1 MRNAA
6 SLLEI
11 ANFKHKIRYMK
22 QLYYVVQTLLH
33 GRNANIIK
41 IVSLGLGLTMSI
53 LLFSRVAYE
62 QSFDTCFKEHEN
74 LYQLWIRFSTKNE
87 TFDWQEQCIGKLAGG
102 IFEVFPDKVE
112 NATTINKWLANA
124 PLYNGEVMFDNRKIV
139 ADSLFFQTMGIEVT
153 NGNPVKDLQQVDV
166 IYLSDN
172 LANRM
177 FGGENPIGKV
187 ISYNKQIPL
196 TVRGTYADIPNNST
210 VRPKAVISMP
220 SIWKRGWGN
229 YSWEGGDSWPSYLR
243 IKPETDIEAL
253 NKQVNLVIQQNI
265 PDNIGLNMEAEIRPI
280 RDTYRNYDEVKRMS
294 TIMAILAGSILFITA
309 LNYVLIS
316 ISSLSRRAKAVGVH
330 KCSGAENGTIFG
342 MFLWETGIIILIAL
356 LLMGFLIINFK
367 DFVEDT
373 ASTQLTNLFAF
384 DRIWVSLS
392 VVGAL
397 FLIGGLLPGYV
408 FSKIPVTQ
416 VFKRYT
422 EGKKGWKRPLLFIQF
437 AGVAFIGGIMIV
449 VMLQYYHVLN
459 KDVGYNPERIV
470 EEYQYCPDYDT
481 SMTVKNFYQGLPYV
495 EAVTASR
502 DNSPLW
508 GYSGELMFDEG
519 GNTLFSTQYDYMDE
533 DYIEMMGIG
542 VKQGRVPRERQ
553 EVAANETWLKTRGW
567 SADQAIGQTIQTEE
581 GKVKIV
587 GIIKD
592 FQIGNFFNENMPF
605 LMHYNPMFSGS
616 IHIRLKEPFAEN
628 LQRLNKEAGEAFPGQ
643 TINFESLEQAM
654 AESYNSV
661 RIFRNATIVATF
673 VILFITL
680 MGLIGYT
687 NDETQR
693 RSKEIA
699 IRKVNGAE
707 ASSIIEMLAKDVLVT
722 ALPAVLLG
730 TLASW
735 YVGELW
741 MSQFATTLGS
751 TIPYYLMTG
760 FVTLLMIVGVVV
772 VKTWK
777 IANENPVVSIKSE

>member
-1 MRNAA
+1 
-6 SLLEI
+6 
-11 ANFKHKIRYMK
+11 MK

-33 GRNANIIK
+33 GRNANVIK
-41 IVSLGLGLTMSI
+41 IVSLGLGLMMSI

-62 QSFDTCFKEHEN
+62 QSYDTCFKEHEN
-74 LYQLWIRFSTKNE
+74 LYQLWNKFSTEKE
-87 TFDWQEQCIGKLAGG
+87 TFQWGEMCVGKLAGG
-102 IFEVFPDKVE
+102 TFEALPDMVE
-112 NATTINKWLANA
+112 SATTVSTWLASN
-124 PLYNGEVMFDNRKIV
+124 PIYYGEAQFDEKKVV
-139 ADSLFFQTMGIEVT
+139 ADSLFFLTMGIEVT
-153 NGNPVKDLQQVDV
+153 SGNPVQDLQELDV
-166 IYLSDN
+166 IYLSDD
-172 LANRM
+172 LAKRM
-177 FGGENPIGKV
+177 FGGENPIGKIV
-187 ISYNKQIPL
+187 NYDRMLDL
-196 TVRGTYADIPNNST
+196 TVRGTFANIPVNST
-210 VRPKAVISMP
+210 MRPKAVISMP
-220 SIWKRGWGN
+220 SVWKRGWGN
-229 YSWEGGDSWPSYLR
+229 YSWEGGDSWKSYIR
-243 IKPETDIEAL
+243 IKPGTNVEVL
-253 NKQVNLVIQQNI
+253 NKRMNLVVQQNI
-265 PDNIGLNMEAEIRPI
+265 PANLGFSMKAEARPI

-294 TIMAILAGSILFITA
+294 SIMAILAGSILFITA

-330 KCSGAENGTIFG
+330 KCSGAEEGTIFG
-342 MFLWETGIIILIAL
+342 MFLWETGIIILISL
-356 LLMGFLIINFK
+356 LLMGFLILNFK

-373 ASTQLTNLFAF
+373 TSTQLANLFAF
-384 DRIWVSLS
+384 DRIWVPLS

-397 FLIGGLLPGYV
+397 FLIGGVLPGYV

-422 EGKKGWKRPLLFIQF
+422 EGKKGWKRPLLFVQF

-470 EEYQYCPDYDT
+470 AEFQYCPNYET
-481 SMTVKNFYQGLPYV
+481 SQAVKHFYQGLPYV
-495 EAVTASR
+495 EAVSASR
-502 DNSPLW
+502 ENSPLW

-519 GNTLFSTQYDYMDE
+519 GNSLFSTKYDYMDE
-533 DYIEMMGIG
+533 EYIEMMGIG
-542 VKQGRVPRERQ
+542 VKQGRVPRERH

-567 SADQAIGQTIQTEE
+567 SADYAIGQTIQTEE

-587 GIIKD
+587 GVIKD

-605 LMHYNPMFSGS
+605 LMHFNPTFNGM
-616 IHIRLKEPFAEN
+616 IHLRLKEPFAEN

-643 TINFESLEQAM
+643 TIEFEGLEQAM
-654 AESYNSV
+654 TESYNSV
-661 RIFRNATIVATF
+661 RIFRNATMVASF

-707 ASSIIEMLAKDVLVT
+707 ASGILELLAKDVLWT

-735 YVGELW
+735 YVGEIW
-741 MSQFATTLGS
+741 MSQFSTTMGS
-751 TIPYYLMTG
+751 TIPYFIMTA
-760 FVTLLMIVGVVV
+760 FVTLLIIIGVVV

-777 IANENPVVSIKSE
+777 IANENPIVSIKSE

>member
-1 MRNAA
+1 
-6 SLLEI
+6 
-11 ANFKHKIRYMK
+11 MK
-22 QLYYVVQTLLH
+22 QLYYVIQTLLH
-33 GRNANIIK
+33 GRNANVIK

-62 QSFDTCFKEHEN
+62 QSFDTCFKEHKN
-74 LYQLWIRFSTKNE
+74 LYQLWNRFITEKE
-87 TFDWQEQCIGKLAGG
+87 TFQWSQMCIGKLAGG
-102 IFEVFPDKVE
+102 TFEALPEMVE
-112 NATTINKWLANA
+112 SATTVSTWLASD
-124 PLYNGEVMFDNRKIV
+124 PLYNGEVSFDDRKVV

-153 NGNPVKDLQQVDV
+153 SGNPVQDLQELDV
-166 IYLSDN
+166 IYLSDD
-172 LANRM
+172 LAKRM
-177 FGGENPIGKV
+177 FGEENPIGKV
-187 ISYNKQIPL
+187 ISYNKQMPL
-196 TVRGTYADIPNNST
+196 TVRGTYTDIPANST
-210 VRPKAVISMP
+210 MRTKAVISMP

-229 YSWEGGDSWPSYLR
+229 YSWEGGDSWKSYIR
-243 IKPETDIEAL
+243 IKPGTDVEVL
-253 NKQVNLVIQQNI
+253 NKRMNLVVQQNI
-265 PDNIGLNMEAEIRPI
+265 PANLGFSMKAEARPI

-294 TIMAILAGSILFITA
+294 SIMAILAGSILFITA

-330 KCSGAENGTIFG
+330 KCSGAEEGTIFG
-342 MFLWETGIIILIAL
+342 MFLWETGIIILISL
-356 LLMGFLIINFK
+356 LLMGFLILNFK

-373 ASTQLTNLFAF
+373 TSTQLANLFAF
-384 DRIWVSLS
+384 DRIWVPLS

-397 FLIGGLLPGYV
+397 FLIGGVLPGYV

-422 EGKKGWKRPLLFIQF
+422 EGKKGWKRPLLFVQF
-437 AGVAFIGGIMIV
+437 AGVAFVAGIMAV
-449 VMLQYYHVLN
+449 VMLQYHHVLN
-459 KDVGYNPERIV
+459 KDMGYNPERIAV
-470 EEYQYCPDYDT
+470 EYQYCDNNET
-481 SMTVKNFYQGLPYV
+481 SQSVKNFYQGLPYV
-495 EAVTASR
+495 EAITSSR
-502 DNSPLW
+502 ENTPLW
-508 GYSGELMFDEG
+508 GYSGELMFDETG
-519 GNTLFSTQYDYMDE
+519 KTLFSSKYDYVNE
-533 DYIEMMGIG
+533 DYAEIMGIS
-542 VKQGRVPRERQ
+542 VKQGRLPRERK
-553 EVAANETWLKTRGW
+553 EVAANETWLEMRGW
-567 SADQAIGQTIQTEE
+567 SADYAIGQTIQTEE
-581 GKVKIV
+581 GRVKIV

-592 FQIGNFFNENMPF
+592 FQIANFFEENKPF
-605 LMHYNPMFSGS
+605 LMHFNPMFTGE

-643 TINFESLEQAM
+643 TIEFEGLEQAM
-654 AESYNSV
+654 TESYNSV
-661 RIFRNATIVATF
+661 RIFRNATMVASF

-693 RSKEIA
+693 RSKDIA

-735 YVGELW
+735 YVGEIW

-751 TIPYYLMTG
+751 TIPYYMMTG

-777 IANENPVVSIKSE
+777 IANENPVISIKSE

>member
-1 MRNAA
+1 MRNAT

-41 IVSLGLGLTMSI
+41 IVSLGLGLMMSI

-74 LYQLWIRFSTKNE
+74 LHQIWVRFSTKNE
-87 TFDWQEQCIGKLAGG
+87 TFDWQEMCIGKLAGG
-102 IFEVFPDKVE
+102 IFENFPDKVE
-112 NATTINKWLANA
+112 SATTISKWLAND
-124 PLYNGEVMFDNRKIV
+124 PLYHGEVKFDDHKIV

-153 NGNPVKDLQQVDV
+153 SGNPVQDLQQVDV
-166 IYLSDN
+166 IYLSDG
-172 LANRM
+172 LAKRM

-187 ISYNKQIPL
+187 ISYNKQMPL
-196 TVRGTYADIPNNST
+196 TVRGTYADLPANST

-229 YSWEGGDSWPSYLR
+229 YSWNGGDSWPSYLR

-265 PDNIGLNMEAEIRPI
+265 PDNMGFNMEADIRPI

-294 TIMAILAGSILFITA
+294 TIMAILAASILFITA
-309 LNYVLIS
+309 LNYALLS
-316 ISSLSRRAKAVGVH
+316 ISSLSRRAKAIGVH
-330 KCSGAENGTIFG
+330 KCSGAETGTIFG
-342 MFLWETGIIILIAL
+342 MFLWETAIIIGIAL
-356 LLMGFLIINFK
+356 LLMGFLTLNLQ

-373 ASTQLTNLFAF
+373 ASTKLTSLFAME
-384 DRIWVSLS
+384 RIWVSLS
-392 VVGAL
+392 VVGVL
-397 FLIGGLLPGYV
+397 FLIGGVLPGYI

-422 EGKKGWKRPLLFIQF
+422 EGKKGWKRPLLFVQF
-437 AGVAFIGGIMIV
+437 AGVAFIAGIMIV
-449 VMLQYYHVLN
+449 VMLQYYYVLS
-459 KDVGYNPERIV
+459 KDAGYNPERIV
-470 EEYQYCPDYDT
+470 AEYQYCRNNET
-481 SMTVKNFYQGLPYV
+481 SQAVKNFYQGLPYV
-495 EAVTASR
+495 ETVAASR
-502 DNSPLW
+502 ENSPLW
-508 GYSGELMFDEG
+508 GYSGELMYDEG
-519 GNTLFSTQYDYMDE
+519 GNSLFSTKYDYMDE
-533 DYIEMMGIG
+533 DYIKMMGIG
-542 VKQGRVPRERQ
+542 VKQGRVPRERG

-567 SADQAIGQTIQTEE
+567 SAEQAIGQTIQTEE

-587 GIIKD
+587 GIIQD
-592 FQIGNFFNENMPF
+592 FQIGNFFNENLPF
-605 LMHYNPMFSGS
+605 LMHFNRRFNGM

-628 LQRLNKEAGEAFPGQ
+628 LQQLNKEASEAFPGQ
-643 TINFESLEQAM
+643 TIEFESLEQAL
-654 AESYNSV
+654 ADSYNSV
-661 RIFRNATIVATF
+661 RVFRNATIAATF

-707 ASSIIEMLAKDVLVT
+707 ASGILELLAKDVLVT

-741 MSQFATTLGS
+741 MSQFATTMGS
-751 TIPYYLMTG
+751 TIPYYIMTAL
-760 FVTLLMIVGVVV
+760 VTLLLIVGVVL

-777 IANENPVVSIKSE
+777 IANENPVISIKSE

>member
-1 MRNAA
+1 
-6 SLLEI
+6 
-11 ANFKHKIRYMK
+11 MK
-22 QLYYVVQTLLH
+22 QLYYVIQTLLH
-33 GRNANIIK
+33 GRNANVIK

-74 LYQLWIRFSTKNE
+74 LYQLWNKFSTEKE
-87 TFDWQEQCIGKLAGG
+87 TFQWGEMCVGKLAGG
-102 IFEVFPDKVE
+102 TFEALPDMVE
-112 NATTINKWLANA
+112 SATTVSTWLASN
-124 PLYNGEVMFDNRKIV
+124 PIYYGEAQFDDEKVV

-153 NGNPVKDLQQVDV
+153 SGNPVQDLQELDV
-166 IYLSDN
+166 IYLSDD
-172 LANRM
+172 LATRM
-177 FGGENPIGKV
+177 FGDENPIGKV
-187 ISYNKQIPL
+187 INYDRMLDL
-196 TVRGTYADIPNNST
+196 TVRGTYADIPVNSSLQA
-210 VRPKAVISMP
+210 KAVISMP
-220 SIWKRGWGN
+220 SVWKRGWGN
-229 YSWEGGDSWPSYLR
+229 YSWAGGDSWKSYIR
-243 IKPETDIEAL
+243 IKPGTDIEVL
-253 NKQVNLVIQQNI
+253 NKRMNLVVQQNI
-265 PDNIGLNMEAEIRPI
+265 PANLGFSMKAEARPI

-330 KCSGAENGTIFG
+330 KCSGAEEGTIFG
-342 MFLWETGIIILIAL
+342 MFLWETCIIILIAL

-367 DFVEDT
+367 DFVEDI
-373 ASTQLTNLFAF
+373 ASTQLVNLFAI

-397 FLIGGLLPGYV
+397 FIIGGVLPGYV

-422 EGKKGWKRPLLFIQF
+422 EGKKGWKRPLLFVQF
-437 AGVAFIGGIMIV
+437 AGVAFVAGIMAV
-449 VMLQYYHVLN
+449 VMLQYHHVLN
-459 KDVGYNPERIV
+459 KDMGYNPERIAV
-470 EEYQYCPDYDT
+470 EYQYCDNYET
-481 SMTVKNFYQGLPYV
+481 SQSVKNFYKGLPYV
-495 EAVTASR
+495 ESVTSSR
-502 DNSPLW
+502 DNTPLW
-508 GYSGELMFDEG
+508 GYSGELMFDETG
-519 GNTLFSTQYDYMDE
+519 KTLFSSRYDYVNE
-533 DYIEMMGIG
+533 DYAEIMGIS
-542 VKQGRVPRERQ
+542 VKQGRLPRERK
-553 EVAANETWLKTRGW
+553 EVAANETWLEMRGW
-567 SADQAIGQTIQTEE
+567 SSDQAIGQTIQTEE

-592 FQIGNFFNENMPF
+592 FQIANFFEENKPF
-605 LMHYNPMFSGS
+605 LMHFNPMFTGE

-643 TINFESLEQAM
+643 TIEFEGLEQAM
-654 AESYNSV
+654 TESYNSV
-661 RIFRNATIVATF
+661 RIFRNATMVASF

-707 ASSIIEMLAKDVLVT
+707 ASSIIEMLAKDVLAT

-741 MSQFATTLGS
+741 MSQFVTTLGS
-751 TIPYYLMTG
+751 TIPYYIMTG

-777 IANENPVVSIKSE
+777 IANENPVISIKSE

>member
-1 MRNAA
+1 
-6 SLLEI
+6 
-11 ANFKHKIRYMK
+11 MK
-22 QLYYVVQTLLH
+22 QLYYVIQTLLH
-33 GRNANIIK
+33 GRNANVIK

-74 LYQLWIRFSTKNE
+74 LYQLWNKFSTEKE
-87 TFDWQEQCIGKLAGG
+87 TFQWGEMCVGKLAGG
-102 IFEVFPDKVE
+102 TFEALPDMVE
-112 NATTINKWLANA
+112 SATTVSTWLASN
-124 PLYNGEVMFDNRKIV
+124 PIYYGEAQFDDEKVV

-153 NGNPVKDLQQVDV
+153 SGNPVQDLQELDV
-166 IYLSDN
+166 IYLSDD
-172 LANRM
+172 LATRI
-177 FGGENPIGKV
+177 FGDENPIGKV
-187 ISYNKQIPL
+187 INYDRMLDL
-196 TVRGTYADIPNNST
+196 TVRGTYADIPVNST
-210 VRPKAVISMP
+210 LQAKAVISMP
-220 SIWKRGWGN
+220 SVWKRGWGN
-229 YSWEGGDSWPSYLR
+229 YSWAGGDSWKSYIR
-243 IKPETDIEAL
+243 IKPGTDIEAL
-253 NKQVNLVIQQNI
+253 NKRMNLVVQQNI
-265 PDNIGLNMEAEIRPI
+265 PANLGFSMKAEARPI

-330 KCSGAENGTIFG
+330 KCSGAEEGTIFG
-342 MFLWETGIIILIAL
+342 MFLWETCIIILIAL

-367 DFVEDT
+367 DFVEDI
-373 ASTQLTNLFAF
+373 ASTQLVNLFAI

-397 FLIGGLLPGYV
+397 FLIGGVLPGYV

-422 EGKKGWKRPLLFIQF
+422 EGKKGWKRPLLFVQF
-437 AGVAFIGGIMIV
+437 AGVAFVAGIMAV
-449 VMLQYYHVLN
+449 VMLQYHHVLN
-459 KDVGYNPERIV
+459 KDMGYNPERIAV
-470 EEYQYCPDYDT
+470 EYQYCDNYET
-481 SMTVKNFYQGLPYV
+481 SQSVKNFYKGLPYV
-495 EAVTASR
+495 ESVTSSR
-502 DNSPLW
+502 DNTPLW
-508 GYSGELMFDEG
+508 GYSGELMFDEAG
-519 GNTLFSTQYDYMDE
+519 KTLFSSKYDYVNE
-533 DYIEMMGIG
+533 DYAEIMGIS
-542 VKQGRVPRERQ
+542 VKQGRLPRERK
-553 EVAANETWLKTRGW
+553 EVAANETWLEMRGW
-567 SADQAIGQTIQTEE
+567 SSDQAIGQTIQTEE
-581 GKVKIV
+581 GRVKIV

-592 FQIGNFFNENMPF
+592 FQIANFFEENKPF
-605 LMHYNPMFSGS
+605 LMHFNPMFTGE

-643 TINFESLEQAM
+643 TIEFEGLEQAM

-777 IANENPVVSIKSE
+777 IANENPVISIKSE

>member
-1 MRNAA
+1 M
-6 SLLEI
+6 
-11 ANFKHKIRYMK
+11 
-22 QLYYVVQTLLH
+22 
-33 GRNANIIK
+33 
-41 IVSLGLGLTMSI
+41 
-53 LLFSRVAYE
+53 
-62 QSFDTCFKEHEN
+62 
-74 LYQLWIRFSTKNE
+74 
-87 TFDWQEQCIGKLAGG
+87 CIGKLAGG
-102 IFEVFPDKVE
+102 TFEALPDMVE
-112 NATTINKWLANA
+112 SASTVSTWLASD
-124 PLYNGEVMFDNRKIV
+124 PLYNGEVAFDERKVV

-153 NGNPVKDLQQVDV
+153 SGNPVQDLQQMDV
-166 IYLSDN
+166 IYLSDD
-172 LANRM
+172 LASHM

-187 ISYNKQIPL
+187 ISYNKQMEL
-196 TVRGTYADIPNNST
+196 TVRGTFADIPANST
-210 VRPKAVISMP
+210 MRPKAVISMP

-229 YSWEGGDSWPSYLR
+229 YSWAGGDSWKSYIR
-243 IKPETDIEAL
+243 IKPGTDIGTL
-253 NKQVNLVIQQNI
+253 NKRMNLVVQQNI
-265 PDNIGLNMEAEIRPI
+265 PSIAGYKMEADARPI
-280 RDTYRNYDEVKRMS
+280 RDTYRNSDEVKRMS

-316 ISSLSRRAKAVGVH
+316 ISSLNRRAKAVGVH
-330 KCSGAENGTIFG
+330 KCSGAEAGTIFG

-373 ASTQLTNLFAF
+373 ASTQLANLFAF

-397 FLIGGLLPGYV
+397 FLIGGVLPGYV

-470 EEYQYCPDYDT
+470 EEFQYCPNYET
-481 SMTVKNFYQGLPYV
+481 SQAVKHFYQGLPYV
-495 EAVTASR
+495 EAVSASR
-502 DNSPLW
+502 ENSPLW

-519 GNTLFSTQYDYMDE
+519 GNSLFSTKYDYMDE
-533 DYIEMMGIG
+533 EYIEMMGIG

-751 TIPYYLMTG
+751 TIPYYIMTG
-760 FVTLLMIVGVVV
+760 FVTLLMIVSVVV

-777 IANENPVVSIKSE
+777 IANENPVISIKSE

>member
-1 MRNAA
+1 
-6 SLLEI
+6 
-11 ANFKHKIRYMK
+11 MK
-22 QLYYVVQTLLH
+22 QLYYVIQTLMH
-33 GRNANIIK
+33 GKNANVIK

-74 LYQLWIRFSTKNE
+74 LYQLWNKFSTEKE
-87 TFDWQEQCIGKLAGG
+87 TFQWGEMCVGKLAGG
-102 IFEVFPDKVE
+102 TFEALPDMVE
-112 NATTINKWLANA
+112 SATTVSTWLASN
-124 PLYNGEVMFDNRKIV
+124 PIYYGEAQFDDEKVV

-153 NGNPVKDLQQVDV
+153 SGNPVQDLQELDV
-166 IYLSDN
+166 IYLSND
-172 LANRM
+172 LATRM
-177 FGGENPIGKV
+177 FGDENPIGKV
-187 ISYNKQIPL
+187 INYDRMLDL
-196 TVRGTYADIPNNST
+196 TVRGTFTDIPVNST
-210 VRPKAVISMP
+210 MRPKAVISMP

-229 YSWEGGDSWPSYLR
+229 YSWEGGDSWKSYIR
-243 IKPETDIEAL
+243 IKPGTDIEAL
-253 NKQVNLVIQQNI
+253 NKRMNLVVQQNI
-265 PDNIGLNMEAEIRPI
+265 PANLGFSMKAEARPI

-330 KCSGAENGTIFG
+330 KCSGAEEGTIFG
-342 MFLWETGIIILIAL
+342 MFLWETCIIILIAL

-367 DFVEDT
+367 DFVEDI
-373 ASTQLTNLFAF
+373 ASTQLVNLFAI

-397 FLIGGLLPGYV
+397 FLIGGVLPGYV

-422 EGKKGWKRPLLFIQF
+422 EGKKGWKRPLLFVQF
-437 AGVAFIGGIMIV
+437 AGVAFVAGIMAV
-449 VMLQYYHVLN
+449 VMLQYHHVLN
-459 KDVGYNPERIV
+459 KDMGYNPERIAV
-470 EEYQYCPDYDT
+470 EYQYCDNYET
-481 SMTVKNFYQGLPYV
+481 SQSVKNFYKGLPYV
-495 EAVTASR
+495 EAVTSSR
-502 DNSPLW
+502 DNTPLW
-508 GYSGELMFDEG
+508 GYSGELMFDEAG
-519 GNTLFSTQYDYMDE
+519 KTLFSSKYDYVNE
-533 DYIEMMGIG
+533 GYAEIMGIS
-542 VKQGRVPRERQ
+542 VKQGRLPRERK
-553 EVAANETWLKTRGW
+553 EVAANETWLEMRGW
-567 SADQAIGQTIQTEE
+567 SSDQAIGQTIQTEE
-581 GKVKIV
+581 GRVKIV

-592 FQIGNFFNENMPF
+592 FQIANFFEENKPF
-605 LMHYNPMFSGS
+605 LMHFNPMFTGE

-643 TINFESLEQAM
+643 TIEFEGLEQAM
-654 AESYNSV
+654 TESYNSV
-661 RIFRNATIVATF
+661 RIFRNATMVASF

-741 MSQFATTLGS
+741 MSQFATTMGT
-751 TIPYYLMTG
+751 TIPYYIMTG

-777 IANENPVVSIKSE
+777 IANENPVISIKSE

>member
-1 MRNAA
+1 
-6 SLLEI
+6 
-11 ANFKHKIRYMK
+11 MK
-22 QLYYVVQTLLH
+22 QLYYVIQTLLH
-33 GRNANIIK
+33 GRNANVIK

-74 LYQLWIRFSTKNE
+74 LYQLWNKFSTEKE
-87 TFDWQEQCIGKLAGG
+87 TFQWGEMCVGKLAGG
-102 IFEVFPDKVE
+102 TFEALPDMVE
-112 NATTINKWLANA
+112 SATTVSTWLASN
-124 PLYNGEVMFDNRKIV
+124 PIYYGEAQFDDEKVV

-153 NGNPVKDLQQVDV
+153 SGKPVQDLQELDV
-166 IYLSDN
+166 IYLSDD
-172 LANRM
+172 LATRM

-187 ISYNKQIPL
+187 INYDRMLDL
-196 TVRGTYADIPNNST
+196 TVRGTFSDIPVNST
-210 VRPKAVISMP
+210 MKPKAVISMP
-220 SIWKRGWGN
+220 SVWKRGWGN
-229 YSWEGGDSWPSYLR
+229 YSWEGGDSWKSYIR
-243 IKPETDIEAL
+243 IKPGTDIEVL
-253 NKQVNLVIQQNI
+253 NKRMNLVVQQNI
-265 PDNIGLNMEAEIRPI
+265 PANLGFSMKAEARPI

-316 ISSLSRRAKAVGVH
+316 ISSLNRRAKAVGVH

-367 DFVEDT
+367 DFVEDI
-373 ASTQLTNLFAF
+373 ASTQLVNLFAI

-397 FLIGGLLPGYV
+397 FIIGGVLPGYV

-422 EGKKGWKRPLLFIQF
+422 EGKKGWKRPLLFVQF
-437 AGVAFIGGIMIV
+437 AGVAFVAGIMAV
-449 VMLQYYHVLN
+449 VMLQYHHVLN
-459 KDVGYNPERIV
+459 KDMGYNPERIAV
-470 EEYQYCPDYDT
+470 EYQYCDNYET
-481 SMTVKNFYQGLPYV
+481 SQSVKNFYKGLPYV
-495 EAVTASR
+495 ESVTSSR
-502 DNSPLW
+502 DNTPLW
-508 GYSGELMFDEG
+508 GYSGELMFDEAG
-519 GNTLFSTQYDYMDE
+519 KTLFSSKYDYVNE
-533 DYIEMMGIG
+533 DYAEIMGIS
-542 VKQGRVPRERQ
+542 VKQGRLPRERK
-553 EVAANETWLKTRGW
+553 EVAANETWLEMRGW
-567 SADQAIGQTIQTEE
+567 SSDQAIGQTIQTEE

-592 FQIGNFFNENMPF
+592 FQIANFFEENKPF
-605 LMHYNPMFSGS
+605 LMHFNPMFSGE

-741 MSQFATTLGS
+741 MSQFATILGS
-751 TIPYYLMTG
+751 TIPYYIMTG
-760 FVTLLMIVGVVV
+760 FVTLLMIVSVVV

-777 IANENPVVSIKSE
+777 IANENPVISIKSE

>member
-1 MRNAA
+1 
-6 SLLEI
+6 
-11 ANFKHKIRYMK
+11 MK
-22 QLYYVVQTLLH
+22 QLYYVIQTLMH
-33 GRNANIIK
+33 GKNANVIK

-74 LYQLWIRFSTKNE
+74 LYQLWNKFSTEKE
-87 TFDWQEQCIGKLAGG
+87 TFQWGEMCVGKLAGG
-102 IFEVFPDKVE
+102 TFEALPDMVE
-112 NATTINKWLANA
+112 SATTVSTWLASN
-124 PLYNGEVMFDNRKIV
+124 PIYYGEAQFDDEKVV

-153 NGNPVKDLQQVDV
+153 SGNPVQDLQELDV
-166 IYLSDN
+166 IYLSDD
-172 LANRM
+172 LATHM
-177 FGGENPIGKV
+177 FGDENPIGKV
-187 ISYNKQIPL
+187 INYDRMLDL
-196 TVRGTYADIPNNST
+196 TVRGTYADIPVNST
-210 VRPKAVISMP
+210 LQAKAVISMP
-220 SIWKRGWGN
+220 SVWKRGWGN
-229 YSWEGGDSWPSYLR
+229 YSWAGGDSWKSYIR
-243 IKPETDIEAL
+243 IKPGTDIEAL
-253 NKQVNLVIQQNI
+253 NKRMNLVVQQNI
-265 PDNIGLNMEAEIRPI
+265 PANLGFSMKAEARPI

-294 TIMAILAGSILFITA
+294 IIMAILAGSILFITA

-373 ASTQLTNLFAF
+373 ASTQLANLFAF

-397 FLIGGLLPGYV
+397 FLIGGVLPGYI

-422 EGKKGWKRPLLFIQF
+422 EGKKGWKRPLLFVQF
-437 AGVAFIGGIMIV
+437 AGVAFVAGIMAV
-449 VMLQYYHVLN
+449 VMLQYHYVLN
-459 KDVGYNPERIV
+459 KDMGYNPERIAV
-470 EEYQYCPDYDT
+470 EYQYFDNYET
-481 SMTVKNFYQGLPYV
+481 SQSVKNFYKGLPYV
-495 EAVTASR
+495 ESVTSSR
-502 DNSPLW
+502 DNTPLW
-508 GYSGELMFDEG
+508 GYSGELMFDEAG
-519 GNTLFSTQYDYMDE
+519 KTLFSSKYDYVNE
-533 DYIEMMGIG
+533 DYAEIMGIS
-542 VKQGRVPRERQ
+542 VKQGRLPRERK
-553 EVAANETWLKTRGW
+553 EVAANETWLEMRGW
-567 SADQAIGQTIQTEE
+567 SADHAIGQTIQTEE

-592 FQIGNFFNENMPF
+592 FQIANFFEENKPF
-605 LMHYNPMFSGS
+605 LMHFNPMFTGE

-643 TINFESLEQAM
+643 TIEFEGLEQAM
-654 AESYNSV
+654 TESYNSV
-661 RIFRNATIVATF
+661 RIFRNATMVASF

-741 MSQFATTLGS
+741 MSQFATTMGS
-751 TIPYYLMTG
+751 TIPYYIMTG

-777 IANENPVVSIKSE
+777 IANENPVISIKSE

>member
-11 ANFKHKIRYMK
+11 AYFKHKIRYMK

-707 ASSIIEMLAKDVLVT
+707 ASGILELLAKDVLVT

-741 MSQFATTLGS
+741 MSQFATTMGS
-751 TIPYYLMTG
+751 TIPYYIMTAL
-760 FVTLLMIVGVVV
+760 VTLLMIVGVVL

-777 IANENPVVSIKSE
+777 IANENPVISIKSE

>member
-1 MRNAA
+1 
-6 SLLEI
+6 
-11 ANFKHKIRYMK
+11 MK
-22 QLYYVVQTLLH
+22 QLYYVIQTLMH
-33 GRNANIIK
+33 GKNANVIK

-62 QSFDTCFKEHEN
+62 QSFDTCFKDNQN
-74 LYQLWIRFSTKNE
+74 LYQLWNRFITEKE
-87 TFDWQEQCIGKLAGG
+87 TFQWSPMCIGKLAGG
-102 IFEVFPDKVE
+102 TFEALPDMVE
-112 NATTINKWLANA
+112 SASTVNTWLASN
-124 PLYNGEVMFDNRKIV
+124 PLYNGEVAFDDRKVV

-153 NGNPVKDLQQVDV
+153 SGNPVQDLQQMDV
-166 IYLSDN
+166 IYLSDD
-172 LANRM
+172 LASRM

-187 ISYNKQIPL
+187 ISYNKQMEL
-196 TVRGTYADIPNNST
+196 TVRGTFADIPANST
-210 VRPKAVISMP
+210 MRPKAVISMP

-229 YSWEGGDSWPSYLR
+229 YSWAGGDSWKSYIR
-243 IKPETDIEAL
+243 IKPGTDIGTL
-253 NKQVNLVIQQNI
+253 NKRMNLVVQQNI
-265 PDNIGLNMEAEIRPI
+265 PSIAGYKMEADARPI
-280 RDTYRNYDEVKRMS
+280 RDTYRNSDEVKRMS

-330 KCSGAENGTIFG
+330 KCSGAEAGTIFG

-356 LLMGFLIINFK
+356 LLMGFLILNFK

-373 ASTQLTNLFAF
+373 ASTQLENLFAF

-397 FLIGGLLPGYV
+397 FLIGGVLPGYV

-470 EEYQYCPDYDT
+470 AEFQYCPNYET
-481 SMTVKNFYQGLPYV
+481 SQAVKHFYQGLPYV
-495 EAVTASR
+495 EAVSASR
-502 DNSPLW
+502 ENSPLW

-519 GNTLFSTQYDYMDE
+519 GNSLFSTKYDYMDE
-533 DYIEMMGIG
+533 EYIEMMGIG
-542 VKQGRVPRERQ
+542 VKQGRVPRERY

-587 GIIKD
+587 GVIKD

-605 LMHYNPMFSGS
+605 LMHFNPTFNGM
-616 IHIRLKEPFAEN
+616 IHLRLKEPFAEN
-628 LQRLNKEAGEAFPGQ
+628 LQRLNKEASEAFPGQ
-643 TINFESLEQAM
+643 TIEFESLEQALT
-654 AESYNSV
+654 ESYNSV
-661 RIFRNATIVATF
+661 RIFRNATMVASF

-741 MSQFATTLGS
+741 MSQFATTMGS
-751 TIPYYLMTG
+751 TIPYYIMTG

-777 IANENPVVSIKSE
+777 IANENPVISIKSE

>member
-1 MRNAA
+1 
-6 SLLEI
+6 
-11 ANFKHKIRYMK
+11 MK
-22 QLYYVVQTLLH
+22 QLYYVIQTLMH
-33 GRNANIIK
+33 GKNANVIK

-74 LYQLWIRFSTKNE
+74 LYQLWNKFSTEKE
-87 TFDWQEQCIGKLAGG
+87 TFQWGEMCVGKLAGG
-102 IFEVFPDKVE
+102 TFEALPDMVE
-112 NATTINKWLANA
+112 SATTVSTWLASN
-124 PLYNGEVMFDNRKIV
+124 PIYYGEAQFDDEKVV
-139 ADSLFFQTMGIEVT
+139 ADSLFFLTLGIEVT
-153 NGNPVKDLQQVDV
+153 SGNPVQDLQELDV
-166 IYLSDN
+166 IYLSDD
-172 LANRM
+172 LATRM
-177 FGGENPIGKV
+177 FGDENPIGKV
-187 ISYNKQIPL
+187 INYDRMLDL
-196 TVRGTYADIPNNST
+196 TVRGTYADIPVNST
-210 VRPKAVISMP
+210 LQAKAVISMP
-220 SIWKRGWGN
+220 SVWKRGWGN
-229 YSWEGGDSWPSYLR
+229 YSWAGGDSWKSYIR
-243 IKPETDIEAL
+243 IKPGTDIEAL
-253 NKQVNLVIQQNI
+253 NKRMNLVVQQNI
-265 PDNIGLNMEAEIRPI
+265 PANLGFSMKAEARPI

-330 KCSGAENGTIFG
+330 KCSGAEEGTIFG

-367 DFVEDT
+367 DFVEDI
-373 ASTQLTNLFAF
+373 ASTQLVNLFAI
-384 DRIWVSLS
+384 DRIWVPLS

-397 FLIGGLLPGYV
+397 FLIGGVLPGYV

-422 EGKKGWKRPLLFIQF
+422 EGKKGWKRPLLFVQF
-437 AGVAFIGGIMIV
+437 AGVAFVAGIMAV
-449 VMLQYYHVLN
+449 VMLQYHHVLN
-459 KDVGYNPERIV
+459 KDMGYNPERIAV
-470 EEYQYCPDYDT
+470 EYQYCDNYET
-481 SMTVKNFYQGLPYV
+481 SQSVKNFYKGLPYV
-495 EAVTASR
+495 EAVTSSR
-502 DNSPLW
+502 DNTPLW
-508 GYSGELMFDEG
+508 GYSGELMFDEAG
-519 GNTLFSTQYDYMDE
+519 KTLFSSKYDYVNE
-533 DYIEMMGIG
+533 EYAEIMGIS
-542 VKQGRVPRERQ
+542 VKQGRLPRERK
-553 EVAANETWLKTRGW
+553 EVAANETWLEMRGW
-567 SADQAIGQTIQTEE
+567 SADQAIGQSIQTEE
-581 GKVKIV
+581 GRVKIV

-592 FQIGNFFNENMPF
+592 FQIANFFEENKPF
-605 LMHYNPMFSGS
+605 LMHFNPMFSGE

-628 LQRLNKEAGEAFPGQ
+628 LQRLNKEASEAFPGQ
-643 TINFESLEQAM
+643 TIEFEGLEQAM

-741 MSQFATTLGS
+741 MSQFATTMGT
-751 TIPYYLMTG
+751 TIPYYIMTG

-777 IANENPVVSIKSE
+777 IANENPVISIKSE

>member
-1 MRNAA
+1 
-6 SLLEI
+6 
-11 ANFKHKIRYMK
+11 MK

-33 GRNANIIK
+33 GRNANVIK
-41 IVSLGLGLTMSI
+41 IVSLGLGLMMSI

-62 QSFDTCFKEHEN
+62 QSYDTCFKEHEN

-87 TFDWQEQCIGKLAGG
+87 TFDWQQMCIGKLAGG
-102 IFEVFPDKVE
+102 IFETFPDKVE
-112 NATTINKWLANA
+112 SATTISIWLAND
-124 PLYNGEVMFDNRKIV
+124 PLYSGEVMFDEQPTV
-139 ADSLFFQTMGIEVT
+139 ADSLFFQTMGIKVT
-153 NGNPVKDLQQVDV
+153 GGNPVQDLQQADV
-166 IYLSDN
+166 IYLSDG
-172 LANRM
+172 LAKRM
-177 FGGENPIGKV
+177 FGEENPIGKV

-196 TVRGTYADIPNNST
+196 TVRGTYADIPENST
-210 VRPKAVISMP
+210 VHPKAVISMP
-220 SIWKRGWGN
+220 SIWNRGWGN
-229 YSWEGGDSWPSYLR
+229 YSWQGGDSWPSYLR
-243 IKPETDIEAL
+243 IKPGTDIETL

-265 PDNIGLNMEAEIRPI
+265 PDNIGFKLEAEIRPI

-294 TIMAILAGSILFITA
+294 TIMSILAGSILFITA

-330 KCSGAENGTIFG
+330 KCSGAEEGTIFG

-356 LLMGFLIINFK
+356 LLMGFLILNFK

-373 ASTQLTNLFAF
+373 ASTQLVSLFAF

-397 FLIGGLLPGYV
+397 FLIGGVLPGYV

-437 AGVAFIGGIMIV
+437 AGVAFIGGIMVV
-449 VMLQYYHVLN
+449 VMIQYHHVLN

-470 EEYQYCPDYDT
+470 AEFQYCPNDET
-481 SMTVKNFYQGLPYV
+481 SQAVKHFYQGLPYV
-495 EAVTASR
+495 EAVSASLE
-502 DNSPLW
+502 NSPLW

-519 GNTLFSTQYDYMDE
+519 GNSLFSTKYDYMDE

-542 VKQGRVPRERQ
+542 VKQGRVPRERH

-581 GKVKIV
+581 GRVKIV

-605 LMHYNPMFSGS
+605 LMHYNPMFDGM
-616 IHIRLKEPFAEN
+616 IHLRLKEPFAEN

-643 TINFESLEQAM
+643 TIEFESLEQALT
-654 AESYNSV
+654 ESYNSV

-741 MSQFATTLGS
+741 MSQFSTTLGS
-751 TIPYYLMTG
+751 TIPYYIMSG

-777 IANENPVVSIKSE
+777 IANENPVISIKSE